1 MPKKSTADHNFE
13 WSRLI
18 ATVRTNGGDVPYLLE
33 LSSELEIVLGGVRK
47 LETERLAL
55 DAQRH
60 QKTRDIQGLK
70 GRGRVLAARMRS
82 GLNTK
87 YGFGSEKLVE
97 FGMTPRRRRL
107 GEEQA
112 EQDAVDKITGSDPAS

>member
-1 MPKKSTADHNFE
+1 MPKKSTADHNLE

-18 ATVRTNGGDVPYLLE
+18 ATVRTNAGDVPYLVE

-47 LETERLAL
+47 LETERMAL
-55 DAQRH
+55 DAERY

-70 GRGRVLAARMRS
+70 GRGRILAARMRS

-97 FGMTPRRRRL
+97 FGMTPRRRRIAD
-107 GEEQA
+107 EQA
-112 EQDAVDKITGSDPAS
+112 EQEAVDKITSSDPVS